1 MAHVAGQTSDAESV
15 AEADEERVETAAARV
30 PRSRAQMTAAALL
43 ALGSVAIIGWTVVS
57 LASKPDDGRDAAGAA
72 PATVLARPVAVSP
85 AGALRGART
94 TERGPGGKTIQ
105 VRRGPPVQPPPF
117 AAPPKPSLTAS
128 ESPAPPRLEES
139 PIPAPR
145 PWVESPRASTDATPL
160 PSAAAPGEPLPGAA
174 PMEGNDDETQP
185 GEKAGVEPRSAAPAA
200 NTPGATALA
209 PPTSDEASPA
219 PSAPGASAPSA
230 PAPPTAP

>member
-1 MAHVAGQTSDAESV
+1 
-15 AEADEERVETAAARV
+15 
-30 PRSRAQMTAAALL
+30 MTATALL

-57 LASKPDDGRDAAGAA
+57 LASKPDDRRDAERAA
-72 PATVLARPVAVSP
+72 PATILARPVAVSP

-105 VRRGPPVQPPPF
+105 VRQGPPVQPPRF
-117 AAPPKPSLTAS
+117 ATAAKPSLTAS
-128 ESPAPPRLEES
+128 EAPAPPRLEES
-139 PIPAPR
+139 SIPAPR
-145 PWVESPRASTDATPL
+145 PWVEPSASTDATPR

-174 PMEGNDDETQP
+174 PIEGKDDETPP
-185 GEKAGVEPRSAAPAA
+185 GEKAGVEPRSAAPSA

-209 PPTSDEASPA
+209 PPTSDEQSPA
-219 PSAPGASAPSA
+219 PSAPETSASSA